1 MNIEHAG
8 HQPLVAAIDHFCR
21 GVGGQAV
28 APGSNLAIADG
39 HILNAGQRAT
49 AIKYLGA
56 LNQQIPTLCH
66 GIAP

>member
-8 HQPLVAAIDHFCR
+8 HQPLLAAIYHLCR

-28 APGSNLAIADG
+28 APGSNLAITDS
-39 HILNAGQRAT
+39 HILNAGQCAT
-49 AIKYLGA
+49 AIKHLGA

-66 GIAP
+66 GVAP